1 MTAHLLL
8 DAAAAILVVAGLA
21 GTLLPAV
28 PGTLLVF
35 AGLFLAAWAD
45 GFARVGAG
53 GLAVIGFLA
62 ALSWAVDF
70 AGAAL
75 GARRVG
81 ASPLALAGAT
91 LGAFAGLFLGIPG
104 LILGPFLGAVAGELA
119 ARGSVLRAGKVGV
132 AAWLGLVAAAIAK
145 LALAFLMVAVFA
157 AFWFLGSAAGVPG
170 SIRT

>member
-21 GTLLPAV
+21 GTVLPVV
-28 PGTLLVF
+28 PGTLLVL
-35 AGLFLAAWAD
+35 AGLVLAAWAD
-45 GFARVGAG
+45 GFARVGLG

-62 ALSWAVDF
+62 ALSWAIDI

-81 ASPLALAGAT
+81 ASPFALAGAT

-104 LILGPFLGAVAGELA
+104 LIFGPFFGAVAGELA
-119 ARGSVLRAGKVGV
+119 ARGSLLHAGKVGL

-145 LALAFLMVAVFA
+145 LVLAFLMVAVFA
-157 AFWFLGSAAGVPG
+157 ALWFLGSAAGVPG
-170 SIRT
+170 AIRT

>member
-8 DAAAAILVVAGLA
+8 DAAAAILVVAGIA
-21 GTLLPAV
+21 GTLIPAV

-35 AGLFLAAWAD
+35 AGLFLAAWGD

-62 ALSWAVDF
+62 ALSWAIDF

-81 ASPLALAGAT
+81 ASPLGLAGAT
-91 LGAFAGLFLGIPG
+91 LGAFAGLFFGIPG

-119 ARGSVLRAGKVGV
+119 ARGSLVRAGKVGA

-145 LALAFLMVAVFA
+145 LVLAFLMVAVFA